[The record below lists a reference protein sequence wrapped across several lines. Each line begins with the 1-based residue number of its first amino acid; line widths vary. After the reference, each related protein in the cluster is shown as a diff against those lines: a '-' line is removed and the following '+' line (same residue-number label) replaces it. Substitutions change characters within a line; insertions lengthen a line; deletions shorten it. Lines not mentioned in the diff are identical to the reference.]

1 MESNFL
7 IQESG
12 SSEASK
18 GTSYLR
24 RNSLNMTSIDLA
36 AMRKNYSLHELDE
49 SSVAKTPVDQFRI
62 WMSEAVESQLL
73 EPNAMTLATVNK
85 ISQPTTRVVLLK
97 DIQTDGFVFYTN
109 YESRKGGEIGY
120 NPRVSL
126 NFLWLELQRQVR
138 IDGIAKRIHD
148 EESLAYFQSRP
159 KESQIGA
166 WASHQSQTIQSRV
179 ILEKRY
185 RELEEKYQEES
196 CLPLPPFWGGYLV
209 EPELVEFWQGR
220 MSRLH
225 DRVQYTLVN
234 GAWHI
239 ERLSP

>member
-1 MESNFL
+1 
-7 IQESG
+7 
-12 SSEASK
+12 
-18 GTSYLR
+18 
-24 RNSLNMTSIDLA
+24 MTAIDLA
-36 AMRKNYSLHELDE
+36 AMRRNYSLHELDE
-49 SSVAKTPVDQFRI
+49 SSVATSPIDQFRV
-62 WMSEAVESQLL
+62 WMSEALESQLL
-73 EPNAMTLATVNK
+73 EPNAMTLATVNQLG
-85 ISQPTTRVVLLK
+85 QPTTRVVLLK
-97 DIQTDGFVFYTN
+97 DIQPEGFVFYTN
-109 YESRKGGEIGY
+109 YESRKGAEINY

-138 IDGIAKRIHD
+138 IDGMARRIQD
-148 EESLAYFQSRP
+148 SESLTYFQSRP

-166 WASHQSQTIQSRV
+166 WASHQSKSIPSRV

-196 CLPLPPFWGGYLV
+196 CLPLPPYWGGYLV

-225 DRVQYTLVN
+225 DRVQYTRVN
-234 GAWHI
+234 GSWHI